1 MRKILANVLVRCRA
15 KRIAGEFD
23 PVMRR
28 VTYLVH
34 FCLPMDFLGV
44 ILVQKF
50 FEIARILRL

>member
-1 MRKILANVLVRCRA
+1 M
-15 KRIAGEFD
+15 RIAGAFD